1 MDKSGLRR
9 ELGLLHA
16 TMFGIGGA
24 ISAGVFVML
33 GHATSLAGTAIV
45 IVLPLCG
52 IINLFTM
59 CSYAELGAA
68 IPSAGGEYTFA
79 KVAYGGLVAFL
90 TGWFEWISNAF
101 FAALSSV
108 GFAYI
113 VSYIVPTI
121 NVPLTAV
128 IMIII
133 FTVINIRGMKEAG
146 TAETMMIVVLLIILA
161 IYFLVGWSYSP
172 ETGAPQP
179 STPKGFL
186 GVAEATAY
194 IFVVYLG
201 AEAIAVT
208 QAEIKNPSK
217 TIPRAIILSAIAL
230 IVVYTLIAYVTVRAV
245 SPEILGK
252 EVSPLTYVAGQMMGP
267 LGVFLITI
275 AGMVAALSSLN
286 TSIVA
291 QSRVAYALS
300 RDGYFPKAF
309 LKIHRR
315 FGVPH
320 VAVILSSVFTI
331 ALAAT
336 GVIQFVGYATDFG
349 FIVGFTLVNLSLI
362 KLRQKKPNLERPFK
376 VPFYPFTP
384 IAGIVTS
391 LVLLLFI
398 DMKVLALGAELTIL
412 ALLAYYIAIV
422 GHQRIRVAF
431 GGMSLG
437 IGGFAALVAY
447 LIGIGFI
454 QLPTALPKPLATML
468 FYGLIFVSVICF
480 LAGAL
485 NMTGKGRK

>member
-1 MDKSGLRR
+1 MDKSGLKR

-33 GHATSLAGTAIV
+33 GHATSLAGAAIV

-79 KVAYGGLVAFL
+79 KVAYGGLIAFL

-108 GFAYI
+108 GFAHI
-113 VSYIVPTI
+113 ISYIFPTI
-121 NVPLTAV
+121 NVPLTAI

-133 FTVINIRGMKEAG
+133 FTVINIRGVKEAG

-161 IYFLVGWSYSP
+161 VYFLVGWLYVPRTDTLQLS
-172 ETGAPQP
+172 A
-179 STPKGFL
+179 PKGFF

-267 LGVFLITI
+267 LGVILITI

-300 RDGYFPKAF
+300 RDGYFPAAF
-309 LKIHRR
+309 LKIHGR

-320 VAVILSSVFTI
+320 VAVILSSLFTI

-349 FIVGFTLVNLSLI
+349 FIIGFTFVNLSLI

-376 VPFYPFTP
+376 VPLYPFTP

-391 LVLLLFI
+391 VMLLLFI
-398 DMKVLALGAELTIL
+398 DMKVLTLGTGLIAL
-412 ALLAYYIAIV
+412 ALLAYYLSIV
-422 GHQRIRVAF
+422 GYYRIRIAF

-437 IGGFAALVAY
+437 IGVFVALLVY
-447 LIGIGFI
+447 LVE
-454 QLPTALPKPLATML
+454 T
-468 FYGLIFVSVICF
+468 GLVPIVIPPILLYILILVSVISI
-480 LAGAL
+480 LAGIL
-485 NMTGKGRK
+485 NITTPTRKIF